1 MGSSK
6 IIELLVTFEKP
17 LWFLSNNSNVR
28 DVPAPS
34 LLLDQKLGTLAS
46 GFPQNPK
53 SSPKPEE
60 TLPTS
65 DFCPHALAPALGR
78 ETEAASHR
86 D

>member
-1 MGSSK
+1 M

-46 GFPQNPK
+46 GFPQIPK
-53 SSPKPEE
+53 SVVYN
-60 TLPTS
+60 
-65 DFCPHALAPALGR
+65 
-78 ETEAASHR
+78 
-86 D
+86 